1 MPTETF
7 KNLSDEKKQSILN
20 AAKNEFSKVS
30 FSESSINKI
39 IKEAGISRGS
49 FYMYFIDKEDLYETV
64 IENQLKKNFK
74 FLRDELIKSDGDI
87 FKTYINIYEKLL
99 KKVSKNKTNNFNK
112 HILLNM
118 NFKSDNL
125 FIRKNKVQYKKYIEE
140 FISLI
145 NTNNYNLED
154 KEELLDI
161 IDMLTLLLIHSLVKS
176 LNNPSEVKVRYIRQ
190 VSIIERSIKER

>member
-1 MPTETF
+1 MPTVTF
-7 KNLSDEKKQSILN
+7 KNLNDEKKQCILN
-20 AAKNEFSKVS
+20 AAKSEFSKVS

-125 FIRKNKVQYKKYIEE
+125 FIRKNKVEYKKYIEE

-145 NTNNYNLED
+145 NTDNYNLED

-176 LNNPSEVKVRYIRQ
+176 LNNSSEVKVRYIRQ
-190 VSIIERSIKER
+190 VSIIESSIKER

>member
-7 KNLSDEKKQSILN
+7 KNLNDEKKQNILN
-20 AAKNEFSKVS
+20 AARNEFSKVS

-74 FLRDELIKSDGDI
+74 FLKDELVKNNGDI
-87 FKTYINIYEKLL
+87 FKTYINIYEILL

-145 NTNNYNLED
+145 NTNNYKLED

-176 LNNPSEVKVRYIRQ
+176 LKNPSEVKVRYIRQ

>member
-7 KNLSDEKKQSILN
+7 KNLNDEKKQNILN
-20 AAKNEFSKVS
+20 AARNEFSKVS

-74 FLRDELIKSDGDI
+74 FLKDELVKNNGDI
-87 FKTYINIYEKLL
+87 FKTYVNIYEILL

-125 FIRKNKVQYKKYIEE
+125 FIRKNKVQYKKNIEE

-145 NTNNYNLED
+145 NTNNYKLED

-176 LNNPSEVKVRYIRQ
+176 LKNPSEVKVRYIRQ

>member
-7 KNLSDEKKQSILN
+7 KNLNDEKKQNILN
-20 AAKNEFSKVS
+20 AARNEFSKVS

-74 FLRDELIKSDGDI
+74 FLKDELIKSDGDI

-145 NTNNYNLED
+145 NTNNYKLED

-176 LNNPSEVKVRYIRQ
+176 LKNPSEVKVRYIRQ

>member
-7 KNLSDEKKQSILN
+7 KNLNDEKKQNILN
-20 AAKNEFSKVS
+20 AARNEFSKVS

-74 FLRDELIKSDGDI
+74 FLKDELVKNNGDI
-87 FKTYINIYEKLL
+87 FKTYINIYEILL

-112 HILLNM
+112 YILLNM

-145 NTNNYNLED
+145 NTNNYKLED

-176 LNNPSEVKVRYIRQ
+176 LKNPSEVKVRYIRQ

>member
-7 KNLSDEKKQSILN
+7 KNLNDEKKQNILN
-20 AAKNEFSKVS
+20 AARNEFSKVS

-74 FLRDELIKSDGDI
+74 FLKDELVKNNGDI

-145 NTNNYNLED
+145 NTNNYKLED

-176 LNNPSEVKVRYIRQ
+176 LKNPSEVKVRYIRQ

>member
-7 KNLSDEKKQSILN
+7 KNLNDEKKQNILN
-20 AAKNEFSKVS
+20 AARNEFSKVS

-74 FLRDELIKSDGDI
+74 FLKDELVKNNGDI
-87 FKTYINIYEKLL
+87 FKTYINIYEILL

-176 LNNPSEVKVRYIRQ
+176 LKNPSEVKVRYIRQ

>member
-1 MPTETF
+1 MPTVTF
-7 KNLSDEKKQSILN
+7 KNLNDEKKQCILN

-74 FLRDELIKSDGDI
+74 FLKDELIKSDGDI
-87 FKTYINIYEKLL
+87 FKTYINIYEILL
-99 KKVSKNKTNNFNK
+99 KKVNKSKTNNFNK

-145 NTNNYNLED
+145 NTDNYNLED

-176 LNNPSEVKVRYIRQ
+176 LNNPLEVKVRYIRQ

>member
-7 KNLSDEKKQSILN
+7 KNLNDEKKQNILN
-20 AAKNEFSKVS
+20 AARNEFSKVS

-74 FLRDELIKSDGDI
+74 FLKDELVKNNGDI
-87 FKTYINIYEKLL
+87 FKTYINIYEILL

-145 NTNNYNLED
+145 NTNNYKLED

-176 LNNPSEVKVRYIRQ
+176 LKNPSEVKVRYIRQ
-190 VSIIERSIKER
+190 VSIIESSIKER

>member
-7 KNLSDEKKQSILN
+7 KNLSDEKKQSILS

-87 FKTYINIYEKLL
+87 FKTYINIYEILL

-145 NTNNYNLED
+145 NTNNYKLED

-161 IDMLTLLLIHSLVKS
+161 IDMLTLLLIHSLVES